1 MKFQLNAP
9 GANELLDLLQ
19 KASQKVPDG
28 DLTLIEELDLAE
40 CLTKARLIVSNRI
53 LRAKRGK

>member
-1 MKFQLNAP
+1 MRDPLNAP

-28 DLTLIEELDLAE
+28 DFTRIEELDIAE
-40 CLTKARLIVSNRI
+40 CLTKARLLVSNRI